1 MHIYV
6 EEDGHSPSTRE
17 FRLRFGIFQPSEV
30 LKDALYRAYL
40 RKEYERSRIGVP
52 VGPYIDRRDVG
63 QFQSPSIPAMGPA
76 TTNIATPGYGGPITG
91 PAALPN
97 QTTIREGQSMDLAGI
112 LGGITQTASTI
123 RDVKNILNPPI
134 MGAQLPAT
142 IPPGVGTQNVNW
154 GSMVGGAVLGE
165 VAENVYDF
173 FKDEAPALPMNG
185 AAAAC
190 ATKPSDIVYKWSEKD
205 QRYVARKKYKRR
217 RQRLATKSDIK
228 DLASLKG
235 IVGQGKVM
243 ETWIATHC

>member
-1 MHIYV
+1 MAFYTAINVTPGKGWNAVDEYYTGLRNDEWYQRISGSIFGGIY
-6 EEDGHSPSTRE
+6 R
-17 FRLRFGIFQPSEV
+17 
-30 LKDALYRAYL
+30 
-40 RKEYERSRIGVP
+40 RIGVP

-63 QFQSPSIPAMGPA
+63 QPPSAVLPSLDTGPA
-76 TTNIATPGYGGPITG
+76 NLATPPYGGSITG

-97 QTTIREGQSMDLAGI
+97 QTNIQTERPMDLAGI

-123 RDVKNILNPPI
+123 RDVRNILNPPI

>member
-1 MHIYV
+1 MAFYTAINVTPGKGWNAVDEYYTGLRNDEWYQRISGSIFGGIY
-6 EEDGHSPSTRE
+6 R
-17 FRLRFGIFQPSEV
+17 
-30 LKDALYRAYL
+30 
-40 RKEYERSRIGVP
+40 RIGVP
-52 VGPYIDRRDVG
+52 VGPYIDRRDVS
-63 QFQSPSIPAMGPA
+63 QSSGAVLPSLDTGPA
-76 TTNIATPGYGGPITG
+76 NLATPPYGGSIAG

-97 QTTIREGQSMDLAGI
+97 QTNIQTERPMDLAGI

-123 RDVKNILNPPI
+123 RDVRNILNPPI
-134 MGAQLPAT
+134 MGQQLQQA
-142 IPPGVGTQNVNW
+142 IPPGVGTTQV
-154 GSMVGGAVLGE
+154 SLPSVLGGAVLGE
-165 VAENVYDF
+165 AAESIYEYF
-173 FKDEAPALPMNG
+173 AEPGLPAGVNG